1 MKKDTLR
8 NSLLV
13 TMSVLLIAVMVLF
26 TGCGGTETLEDY
38 VNSNEEVKTQI
49 ESYSGQDG
57 MTVKVEENV
66 LTYEYKYEDTYDESM
81 IDEMK
86 AQFEETMGSMSSTF
100 ESIGTTLEEESGIK
114 DITVRV
120 TYLNGDGSEIYS
132 EDF

>member
-8 NSLLV
+8 NSLFV

-57 MTVKVEENV
+57 MSVKVEENV

-86 AQFEETMGSMSSTF
+86 AQFEETMGSVGSTF

>member
-8 NSLLV
+8 NSLFV

-57 MTVKVEENV
+57 MSVKVEENV

-86 AQFEETMGSMSSTF
+86 AQFEETMGSMGSTF